1 MSEQETAAPEQDTAA
16 PEQDASVYK
25 RQVVAG
31 PDADAPVGE
40 VITLDVNVSVWE
52 VQTEGSITVRFSQL
66 ENSELQIRTT
76 LEQLDANGAK
86 GGEDYVQLDAK
97 RNEVIRQ
104 MEHIRKTLNPGDVIL
119 LGKVKGTS
127 QVSIGK
133 SWNQCLDRHVIL
145 DNGIVTRVLWKSPL

>member
-1 MSEQETAAPEQDTAA
+1 MSEQETVTPEQETATPEQDL
-16 PEQDASVYK
+16 SVYK

-31 PDADAPVGE
+31 LDADAPEGE
-40 VITLDVNVSVWE
+40 SITLDVNVSVWE
-52 VQTEGSITVRFSQL
+52 VQTESSITVRFSQL

-133 SWNQCLDRHVIL
+133 SWNKCLDRHVIL